1 MKTTKRLWKLIQFI
15 AEREV
20 KKRFDFSFETF
31 NYDKIEGPL
40 FIIPNHVTAWD
51 PLLIG
56 LTTGGRRLSF
66 VASEHVLR
74 VPWLG
79 NFLKNHMDII
89 PHRKAGGGT
98 LSVKECLKRAKEGEA
113 IFIASEGEQSW
124 DGESYKVVPTTGK
137 LIKKSGATVVTVLIE
152 GGYLAKPRW
161 ADNTRKGRVHIRPV
175 NVYTPEKIATMTPE
189 EIMDA
194 ISNDIHFNIW
204 EWQKGEK
211 QNKYIANNGG
221 IAEGAE
227 RLFYICPRCEEIGSL
242 TSSGSEI
249 KCRCGYKVAILETG
263 FLDPI
268 DPFET
273 IKEWSDWQDKKLNEI
288 MDGFPR
294 REMNLQGSQDDA
306 FDTAPRKEVSSA
318 NPSGAIPDM
327 APSKEVLLFK
337 DASAELSY
345 IDNEHN
351 EHKVSSGEIALVFG
365 GDYILSV
372 GGSRGKQFLLTEID
386 RMAMILFNRIVFSSE
401 GMYYELRMQEMKGR
415 TNLRK
420 YLVAWKNINK
430 D

>member
-1 MKTTKRLWKLIQFI
+1 MKTTKRLWNLIQLV

-31 NYDKIEGPL
+31 DYDKIEGPL

-56 LTTGGRRLSF
+56 LTTGGRRLAF

-79 NFLKNHMDII
+79 AFLKKHMDII

-98 LSVKECLKRAKEGEA
+98 LSVKECLKRTKEGEA

-137 LIKKSGATVVTVLIE
+137 LLKKSGATVVTVLIE

-161 ADNTRKGRVHIRPV
+161 ADNTRKGRIHIRPV
-175 NVYTPEKIATMTPE
+175 NVYTPEQLSAMTPE

-194 ISNDIHFNIW
+194 INKDIRFNIW

-211 QNKYIANNGG
+211 QNKYIANKGG
-221 IAEGAE
+221 IAEGIE
-227 RLFYICPRCEEIGSL
+227 RLFYICPKCEEIGSL
-242 TSSGSEI
+242 TTGGSEI
-249 KCRCGYKVAILETG
+249 KCRCGYKVSMLETG

-273 IKEWSDWQDKKLNEI
+273 IKDWSDWQDSELKKRIEHFKGTE
-288 MDGFPR
+288 D
-294 REMNLQGSQDDA
+294 S
-306 FDTAPRKEVSSA
+306 T
-318 NPSGAIPDM
+318 
-327 APSKEVLLFK
+327 LLFQ
-337 DASAELSY
+337 DENLTLTS
-345 IDNEHN
+345 IDNKHN
-351 EHKVSSGEIALVFG
+351 EALVASG
-365 GDYILSV
+365 KLSLAMGDEGLILSV
-372 GGSRGKQFLLTEID
+372 GGEEGKRFYLENIES
-386 RMAMILFNRIVFSSE
+386 MAMILYNRIVFSTD
-401 GMYYELRMQEMKGR
+401 GMYYEIKPDNMKGR
-415 TNLRK
+415 INLRK
-420 YLVAWKNINK
+420 YLVAWQLIHNPRK
-430 D
+430 DSGEV